1 MVSANGEVVNVDELA
16 GQLRVVK
23 AAGVDGV
30 MVDCWWGIV
39 EANRPQ
45 EYNWT
50 GYKRLFQMIREI
62 KLKLQ
67 VTITFTSI
75 PIYAARHNPLA
86 CVSTCN
92 SLSVFSL
99 KCLGGHVVP

>member
-1 MVSANGEVVNVDELA
+1 LQLNVVSANGEVVNVDELV
-16 GQLRVVK
+16 GQLRVLK
-23 AAGVDGV
+23 GAGVDGV

-50 GYKRLFQMIREI
+50 GYKRLFQVIREI

-67 VTITFTSI
+67 VSIAFTAI
-75 PIYAARHNPLA
+75 PIFAARYDPLA
-86 CVSTCN
+86 CVSTYN
-92 SLSVFSL
+92 
-99 KCLGGHVVP
+99 